1 MKPRRDAMSKAI
13 FVLLYILASVSST
26 LAASW
31 PTAHGGPT
39 NTGFARV
46 DTRPATNRSFD
57 EKTPDDFKDDS
68 KSCRSKSGIGQNL

>member
-31 PTAHGGPT
+31 PTGKRLNVRIRG
-39 NTGFARV
+39 
-46 DTRPATNRSFD
+46 
-57 EKTPDDFKDDS
+57 
-68 KSCRSKSGIGQNL
+68 